1 VSELLFSLL
10 LSMIGFLMGRAAK
23 TNKAIK
29 EMMAI
34 RNLVFVIM
42 TEDGKIGRRFI
53 FKDGKYSTD
62 NVLKDYNMAMVWK
75 NPEIAFKTLAFG
87 GETGL
92 QDAMNNWNMRLAG
105 DSGFFNF
112 FGVLLLVSMGK
123 MKR

>member
-1 VSELLFSLL
+1 MLFSML
-10 LSMIGFLMGRAAK
+10 LSMINMSMGRAVK
-23 TNKAIK
+23 SNKAIK

-53 FKDGKYSTD
+53 FKDGKYSSD
-62 NVLKDYNMAMVWK
+62 KVLKDYTMALVWK
-75 NPEIAFKTLAFG
+75 DPSVAFKTLAFG

-105 DSGFFNF
+105 DAGFFNF
-112 FGVLLLVSMGK
+112 FGVLLLVSLGK

>member
-1 VSELLFSLL
+1 MS
-10 LSMIGFLMGRAAK
+10 MGRAVK
-23 TNKAIK
+23 NNKAIK

-53 FKDGKYSTD
+53 FKNGKYSSD
-62 NVLKDYNMAMVWK
+62 KVLKDFTMAMVWK
-75 NPEIAFKTLAFG
+75 DPAVAFKTLAFG

-105 DSGFFNF
+105 DAGFFNF
-112 FGVLLLVSMGK
+112 FGVLLLVSLGK

>member
-1 VSELLFSLL
+1 LLFSML
-10 LSMIGFLMGRAAK
+10 LSIINMSMGRAVK
-23 TNKAIK
+23 SNKAIK

-53 FKDGKYSTD
+53 FKDGKYSSD
-62 NVLKDYNMAMVWK
+62 KVLKDYTMALVWK
-75 NPEIAFKTLAFG
+75 DPSVAFKTLAFG

-105 DSGFFNF
+105 DAGFFNF
-112 FGVLLLVSMGK
+112 FGVLLLVSLGK

>member
-1 VSELLFSLL
+1 MLFSML

-23 TNKAIK
+23 TNKAVK

-62 NVLKDYNMAMVWK
+62 GILKDYTMAMVWK
-75 NPEIAFKTLAFG
+75 DPDIAFKTLAFG
-87 GETGL
+87 GESGI
-92 QDAMNNWNMRLAG
+92 QNAMNNWNMRLAG
-105 DSGFFNF
+105 DPGFFNF
-112 FGVLLLVSMGK
+112 FGMLLLVSMGK

>member
-1 VSELLFSLL
+1 LLFSML
-10 LSMIGFLMGRAAK
+10 LSIISFSMGRAVK

-53 FKDGKYSTD
+53 FKNGKYSSD
-62 NVLKDYNMAMVWK
+62 KVLKDYTMALVWK
-75 NPEIAFKTLAFG
+75 DPSTAFQTLAFG

-92 QDAMNNWNMRLAG
+92 QNAMNNWNLRLAG
-105 DSGFFNF
+105 DPGFFNF
-112 FGVLLLVSMGK
+112 FGVLLLVALGK